1 MNPTALMERNG
12 FSKPASPEPK
22 PASWLHQTTQS
33 FFSSINWDDNPPEV
47 EQVRLDATSSDGPLS
62 LMLTVRQFF
71 TSVNWDGTAS
81 SRAIPAGIALR
92 IAPEVDLPLSIE
104 PPQPAAN
111 AFTLDDF
118 SDLF

>member
-12 FSKPASPEPK
+12 FGKPTSAESRPT
-22 PASWLHQTTQS
+22 SWLQQTTHS

-71 TSVNWDGTAS
+71 TSVNWDGTS
-81 SRAIPAGIALR
+81 SGRA
-92 IAPEVDLPLSIE
+92 IAPEPSMPLSAE

-111 AFTLDDF
+111 AFTLDEF

>member
-12 FSKPASPEPK
+12 FSKPASAEPK
-22 PASWLHQTTQS
+22 PPSWLHQTTYS

-71 TSVNWDGTAS
+71 TSVNWDGASS
-81 SRAIPAGIALR
+81 SRA
-92 IAPEVDLPLSIE
+92 IAPEVDLSLSSE

-111 AFTLDDF
+111 AFTLEDF

>member
-1 MNPTALMERNG
+1 MNPIALMERNG
-12 FSKPASPEPK
+12 FGKPEAGAAAK
-22 PASWLHQTTQS
+22 PASWLQQTTHS

-47 EQVRLDATSSDGPLS
+47 EQVRRDATSSDGPLS

-81 SRAIPAGIALR
+81 SRAI
-92 IAPEVDLPLSIE
+92 APEVNLPLSAE

>member
-12 FSKPASPEPK
+12 FGKPASAESRPT
-22 PASWLHQTTQS
+22 SWLQQTTHS
-33 FFSSINWDDNPPEV
+33 FFSSINWDDNPPDV

-71 TSVNWDGTAS
+71 TSVNWDGTS
-81 SRAIPAGIALR
+81 SGKA
-92 IAPEVDLPLSIE
+92 IAPEVDLPLSAE

>member
-12 FSKPASPEPK
+12 FGKPGASAAAK
-22 PASWLHQTTQS
+22 PASWLQQTTHS

-71 TSVNWDGTAS
+71 TSVNWDGVSAS
-81 SRAIPAGIALR
+81 TSTNRAI
-92 IAPEVDLPLSIE
+92 APDVDLSLSAD
-104 PPQPAAN
+104 PPPAAN

>member
-12 FSKPASPEPK
+12 FSKPASTEPK
-22 PASWLHQTTQS
+22 PASWLHQTTHS

-71 TSVNWDGTAS
+71 TSVNWDGAS
-81 SRAIPAGIALR
+81 SRRA
-92 IAPEVDLPLSIE
+92 IAPEVDLSLSSE
-104 PPQPAAN
+104 PPQPATN

>member
-12 FSKPASPEPK
+12 FGKPASAESGSK
-22 PASWLHQTTQS
+22 SWLQQTTRS

-71 TSVNWDGTAS
+71 TSVNWDGTS
-81 SRAIPAGIALR
+81 SSKAIAL
-92 IAPEVDLPLSIE
+92 ELNLPLSAE
-104 PPQPAAN
+104 PPQSAAN